1 MDEAGEQLG
10 VMATRDALDMADQR
24 GYDLVEVAPAAKPPV
39 CRFMDFGKFKYE
51 ATRKERES
59 RKAQKSRV
67 TNVLREVRMKTRI
80 GVHDRLAKTRLVKR
94 LLDQGSKVKV
104 SVMFRGREVEHPEV
118 GMVLLKAVADHLI
131 DDALLETA
139 PRFESRRS
147 LSMVL
152 SPPLN
157 KPEPGAKTD
166 EKAEPAAEVVENAE
180 PAVKADEKVEAAPK
194 AEVKA
199 EPAADPVEAVETTAK
214 AETKSKPAAAT
225 KAKAKAKAA
234 AKAKKTAA
242 KTKVKAV
249 AAAET
254 EEKVLNSAEA

>member
-1 MDEAGEQLG
+1 VPEVRVVDEEGEQLG
-10 VMATRDALDMADQR
+10 VMPTSEALAMAEQR

-39 CRFMDFGKFKYE
+39 CRMMDFGKFKYE

-118 GMVLLKAVADHLI
+118 GMVLLKAVADDLI
-131 DDALLETA
+131 DDALLESA

-147 LSMVL
+147 LSMIL

-157 KPEPGAKTD
+157 KADPADKSEDQDQAESVTEAAAD
-166 EKAEPAAEVVENAE
+166 VEPAAAPAEEAE
-180 PAVKADEKVEAAPK
+180 PVVKVEAVA
-194 AEVKA
+194 
-199 EPAADPVEAVETTAK
+199 
-214 AETKSKPAAAT
+214 KPA
-225 KAKAKAKAA
+225 
-234 AKAKKTAA
+234 
-242 KTKVKAV
+242 
-249 AAAET
+249 
-254 EEKVLNSAEA
+254 EKVLNSAEA

>member
-1 MDEAGEQLG
+1 MDEVGEQLG
-10 VMATRDALDMADQR
+10 VMTTREALEMAGQR
-24 GYDLVEVAPAAKPPV
+24 GYDLVEVAPAASPPV
-39 CRFMDFGKFKYE
+39 CRLMDFGKFKYE

-80 GVHDRLAKTRLVKR
+80 GEHDRLAKTRLVKR

-157 KPEPGAKTD
+157 RSRPTD
-166 EKAEPAAEVVENAE
+166 KNEKNT
-180 PAVKADEKVEAAPK
+180 DL
-194 AEVKA
+194 
-199 EPAADPVEAVETTAK
+199 PVEPEEGVKSPAK
-214 AETKSKPAAAT
+214 AETKDNMAAKLEVKTEPDNDPIDAAGST
-225 KAKAKAKAA
+225 AKAA
-234 AKAKKTAA
+234 TNDKIAKPKKTV
-242 KTKVKAV
+242 KTKVKV
-249 AAAET
+249 ET
-254 EEKVLNSAEA
+254 ASNK